1 MFVTTYNFES
11 LRVRHYTPRK
21 QKDRQKFV
29 NSAINGL
36 AVSRSAALNMLT
48 ADI

>member
-1 MFVTTYNFES
+1 
-11 LRVRHYTPRK
+11 VRHYTPQK

-29 NSAINGL
+29 ISAINNV